1 MKKSEL
7 QQIIKEE
14 INKVLKENELKN
26 REDVIDTIMK
36 EFPDQKNKRKG
47 METDTKFWTM
57 NRLLN
62 HYRELKN
69 KK

>member
-14 INKVLKENELKN
+14 INKVLKENELKT
-26 REDVIDTIMK
+26 REDVIDAIMS

-62 HYRELKN
+62 HYRDLKN
-69 KK
+69 K

>member
-14 INKVLKENELKN
+14 INNVLKENEFKT

-36 EFPDQKNKRKG
+36 EFPNQKHKKAG
-47 METDTKFWTM
+47 MKDDTKFWTM
-57 NRLLN
+57 KRLIN
-62 HYRELKN
+62 HYRELK
-69 KK
+69 KKK